1 MGTTGGSDT
10 GRAATP
16 SGPRSTTRRRFV
28 RDAGALG
35 LGAAAAS
42 SLMAVPAR
50 AQRSGGDGRRVAVL
64 GGGMAGLTAA
74 HELVER
80 GFDVT
85 VYERNALGGKA
96 RSIPVAGTGRDGRRD
111 LPGEHGFRFFPGFYH
126 HVPDTMRR
134 IPFPGNSDGVG
145 GNLVAATGGKFLRSD
160 GRADQGIFGLIPDPV
175 GLLTID
181 GLRRQLTDWLSGRGV
196 PVHELAYFVTRI
208 LVFMTSCDDRRYG
221 QWDGVSWWDY
231 VKADGMSQDYKT
243 VVAAGMTRSVVAAK
257 ETVASAR
264 TIANMAEAFLFNAM
278 QRGNDGALDRV
289 LDLPTNEAWIDP
301 WVVHLE
307 SLGVKFVVGQAVD
320 ALDVEGGRIVSAQAH
335 DAKRDRYRIDADWF
349 VLAVPVERAV
359 KLLSPAV
366 LAADPSLEGMHAL
379 EPDWMV
385 GIQYFLKRPVDLAH
399 GHMTFIDSPWALTA
413 LTQGQFWEDRDFKR
427 DYGDGTVVD
436 CLSID
441 ISNWDAKGVL
451 YGKPAKEC
459 DPQQVAAEVWAQ
471 IKRHDTAGAQLPDD
485 IVHSWFLDPGIVW
498 SAKRGRNR
506 NVTPLLVNTAGSWV
520 KRPKART
527 AIPNLFLSGD
537 YVQTNVDLATMEGAN
552 ESARA
557 AVNALLDASDS
568 NAERC
573 RMYQLYRAPEFEA
586 LKAIDATLYAAGQK
600 NLLDL

>member
-1 MGTTGGSDT
+1 MGTTDGIDTERSGST
-10 GRAATP
+10 G
-16 SGPRSTTRRRFV
+16 GPRSTTRRRFV
-28 RDAGALG
+28 RDAGVVG
-35 LGAAAAS
+35 LGAAAAT
-42 SLMAVPAR
+42 SLMSVPAR
-50 AQRSGGDGRRVAVL
+50 AQSSGTGKRVAVL

-74 HELVER
+74 HELIER
-80 GFDVT
+80 GFQVT

-96 RSIPVAGTGRDGRRD
+96 RSIPVPGTATDGRRD

-126 HVPDTMRR
+126 HVPDSMRR
-134 IPFPGNSDGVG
+134 IPFPGNANGVG
-145 GNLVAATGGKFLRSD
+145 DNLVAATGGRFLRAD
-160 GRADQGIFGLIPDPV
+160 GRADAGVFGLIPDPMS
-175 GLLTID
+175 LLTID
-181 GLRRQLTDWLSGRGV
+181 GLRKQLMDWLSGRGV
-196 PVHELAYFVTRI
+196 PAHELVYFVTRI
-208 LVFMTSCDDRRYG
+208 LVFMTSCDERRYG
-221 QWDGVSWWDY
+221 QWDKLSWWDY
-231 VKADGMSQDYKT
+231 VKAENMSQDYKT

-264 TIANMAEAFLFNAM
+264 TIANMAEAFLFNMM

-307 SLGVKFVVGQAVD
+307 SLGVEFVVGQAID
-320 ALDVEGGRIVSAQAH
+320 TLDVEGGRIVSAQAH
-335 DAKRDRYRIDADWF
+335 DGKRNRHRIEADWF
-349 VLAVPVERAV
+349 VCAMPVERAV
-359 KLLSPAV
+359 NLLSPAV
-366 LAADPSLEGMHAL
+366 LAADPSLEGMRTL

-385 GIQYFLKRPVDLAH
+385 GIQYFLERPVDLTH
-399 GHMTFIDSPWALTA
+399 GHMTFIDAPWALTG
-413 LTQGQFWEDRDFKR
+413 LTQTQFWEDREFPR
-427 DYGDGTVVD
+427 DYGDGSVVD

-441 ISNWDAKGVL
+441 ISNWDAKGIL

-459 DPQQVAAEVWAQ
+459 SPQEVAAEVWAQ
-471 IKRHDTAGAQLPDD
+471 LKRHETAAKQLPDD

-498 SAKRGRNR
+498 NPQTGRNR

-520 KRPKART
+520 NRPKART

-537 YVQTNVDLATMEGAN
+537 YVQTNIDLATMEGAN

-557 AVNALLDASDS
+557 AVNALLDAADS

-586 LKAIDATLYAAGQK
+586 LKAIDATLYAAGQR